1 MACSC
6 SRIGPRVGAG
16 LVSHLLTHPLQLHAA
31 SHVPRAVCARCT
43 VRCDHALLL
52 QCSVASL
59 ARLQETV
66 LRTFTGID
74 AKAPPDGQQAPPAIV
89 GDDVK
94 SSHSNNKNGVGG
106 LASIGETTS
115 LPSSAHHPPQGSDG
129 TAGASEGGEGVE
141 ESLKGSFGE
150 GNNGGGAQH
159 QGDTNTKGS
168 PFNITTT
175 SAYPSGSTSADAQ
188 EASLA
193 PAAAAAA
200 PAVATTRSMDRT
212 KSHAAMT
219 TIDRGNGNKKR
230 ATLTPT
236 PAVQQRSTG
245 TVALAGHGAYGSSN
259 SSVSSKKHGGPNNT
273 TTSTATSTTPGKK
286 APNTGNNAVAEEHQ
300 HPHHEKEKEKEKGLG
315 AEWFEVP
322 VEAVEAIDL
331 PKHVLT
337 EDNCTFWVR

>member
-1 MACSC
+1 MVCSC
-6 SRIGPRVGAG
+6 SRTGPRVGAG

-31 SHVPRAVCARCT
+31 SHV
-43 VRCDHALLL
+43 RCDHALPL

-94 SSHSNNKNGVGG
+94 SSHSNNESGVGG
-106 LASIGETTS
+106 LASIGETAS

-150 GNNGGGAQH
+150 GNGGGAQH

-175 SAYPSGSTSADAQ
+175 SAHPSGSTSADAQ

-245 TVALAGHGAYGSSN
+245 TAAALAGHGAYGSSN

-286 APNTGNNAVAEEHQ
+286 APNTGNNAVAGEHQ
-300 HPHHEKEKEKEKGLG
+300 HPHHEKEKEKGLG